1 MTGDVSPAPAPQ
13 AAPALDEEPATAALP
28 SLTVPSGSMK
38 RVPFDTMTRVVTG
51 NPDIADVTIVSENE
65 ILLHGNTPGETD
77 LVVWDGS
84 GVHTY
89 RVVVASQAMPAV
101 KLTVQLV
108 ELLRT
113 ASHELGVDWM
123 DSITVTETPFE
134 ALGPENISIAARTGE
149 AWRIGA
155 LSRTGGSATLNMLV
169 ERGKA
174 RILAEPRLVSSS
186 GQEATTFVGVEVP
199 VVTANSV
206 SQGVV
211 TQNIEF
217 KKTGV
222 ELKFTPTVLEDRH
235 SIRIPVAAKV
245 SSIDTAQA
253 ITVSGIRVPGFR
265 IRETQTD
272 IVTDDG
278 QPIVISGLPQDEE
291 RKNLSQVPGLGSLP
305 VVGSLFRTTEFVG
318 GQTDLIII
326 VTPRL
331 REETQLA
338 ADRSAAVEL
347 AVSSAR
353 IPEMVRKE

>member
-1 MTGDVSPAPAPQ
+1 
-13 AAPALDEEPATAALP
+13 
-28 SLTVPSGSMK
+28 
-38 RVPFDTMTRVVTG
+38 
-51 NPDIADVTIVSENE
+51 
-65 ILLHGNTPGETD
+65 
-77 LVVWDGS
+77 
-84 GVHTY
+84 
-89 RVVVASQAMPAV
+89 
-101 KLTVQLV
+101 
-108 ELLRT
+108 
-113 ASHELGVDWM
+113 
-123 DSITVTETPFE
+123 
-134 ALGPENISIAARTGE
+134 
-149 AWRIGA
+149 
-155 LSRTGGSATLNMLV
+155 MLV

-278 QPIVISGLPQDEE
+278 QPIVISGLLQDEE